1 MKILAVETTGRR
13 ESVAIYDNGKM
24 TEIEQEVES
33 HSQHLLDNMDKVL
46 KKAGTRL
53 EDLDCLA
60 ASTNPG
66 SFIGMRVGLSTMQGL
81 SLALNIPVIEVKST
95 IPTAGN
101 VALLAAKKIRR
112 KQ

>member
-13 ESVAIYDNGKM
+13 EGVAIYDDGKM
-24 TEIEQEVES
+24 TEVEREVES
-33 HSQHLLDNMDKVL
+33 HCPYLLENIDKVL

-53 EDLDCLA
+53 KDLDCLA
-60 ASTNPG
+60 ASTGQG

-81 SLALNIPVIEVKST
+81 GLALNIPVIEVKST
-95 IPTAGN
+95 IPTARN
-101 VALLAAKKIRR
+101 VVLLAAKKMRR